1 MRRLYRKATTIDAS
15 FDPRSEPTN
24 TRAAW
29 DRVIEN
35 LESGMRLYILYRVPE
50 PTGVAE
56 ARTQQ
61 TFVDILDRDV
71 IEPLR
76 KLKVSEA

>member
-1 MRRLYRKATTIDAS
+1 
-15 FDPRSEPTN
+15 
-24 TRAAW
+24 
-29 DRVIEN
+29 
-35 LESGMRLYILYRVPE
+35 MRLYILYRVPE

-76 KLKVSEA
+76 KLKVSDAWLYGVSFLIWSAKGNERPDKKSD